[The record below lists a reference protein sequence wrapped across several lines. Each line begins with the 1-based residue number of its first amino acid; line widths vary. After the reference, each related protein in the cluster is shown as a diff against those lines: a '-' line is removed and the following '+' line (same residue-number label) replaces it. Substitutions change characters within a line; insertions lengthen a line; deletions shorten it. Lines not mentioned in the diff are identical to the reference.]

1 MLSRLSAPSAVEGTV
16 PHNTPVQALVHIPLS
31 RPAGAPCPTEVF
43 GRRVPVS
50 CVQWAAAAAGVDTSD
65 VVM

>member
-1 MLSRLSAPSAVEGTV
+1 M

-43 GRRVPVS
+43 GRRVLVS